1 MGDLLRVVLKHQSE
15 VAAQGVLFQLPPGQ
29 ALDGLLHG
37 AQFAQTL
44 PRIGQTN
51 IDRLEGTL
59 DQLRLVGQHGADS
72 GDFVSEDGGLG
83 MCDLAKRADQ
93 CGAVGVKVEPPP
105 PVLARGFLQ
114 PAAPGQVVEH
124 SSRHVTWWQGHR
136 QFGWQIFFVIRLVFR
151 MMGDHIGNDVQR
163 LAAFQAVR
171 LLCAFAVQSIE
182 NIDVS
187 RRVFSRQHPEER
199 RIAHFTVKAG
209 REEFGHE

>member
-72 GDFVSEDGGLG
+72 GDFVSEDGGFG
-83 MCDLAKRADQ
+83 MRDLAQRADQ
-93 CGAVGVKVEPPP
+93 GGAVRVKVESPP
-105 PVLARGFLQ
+105 PVLARG
-114 PAAPGQVVEH
+114 
-124 SSRHVTWWQGHR
+124 SSSQRHR
-136 QFGWQIFFVIRLVFR
+136 
-151 MMGDHIGNDVQR
+151 
-163 LAAFQAVR
+163 VR
-171 LLCAFAVQSIE
+171 CSSTRRAM
-182 NIDVS
+182 S
-187 RRVFSRQHPEER
+187 RGGRANGGS
-199 RIAHFTVKAG
+199 AG
-209 REEFGHE
+209 RSSPLWQ